1 MAKHPRTSTGSW
13 SGTLS
18 HALSSLHT
26 DVRHCSVKLVI
37 KDDAEVQE
45 VKQSNR
51 NKKRDLTRSMQ
62 EGKKHGRQP
71 TRFNVK
77 TPSMQEGKNTDAS
90 Q

>member
-1 MAKHPRTSTGSW
+1 MAKHPGTSTGSW

-26 DVRHCSVKLVI
+26 DVRHCSVKHVI
-37 KDDAEVQE
+37 NDDAKVQE

-51 NKKRDLTRSMQ
+51 NDVKTPSMR

-71 TRFNVK
+71 VSTSAMIGVRLQTSIVTAYK
-77 TPSMQEGKNTDAS
+77 K
-90 Q
+90 